1 MTIIT
6 KWARYILVL
15 YLKITVSTNDV
26 EAKETD
32 TLRIKWVEKGNIES
46 YDDFETWSALILQDL

>member
-1 MTIIT
+1 MTIIM

-15 YLKITVSTNDV
+15 SLKSYSTNDV
-26 EAKETD
+26 KAKETD